1 MKKRYYLNL
10 QLFAGEKTE
19 KATPKRRQEAR
30 KKGQVLKSTE
40 VNSVIILSAAFM
52 LLKLLLP
59 VMLQQIETFIYNLWT
74 TTLIDNITI
83 VSITPILISLI
94 FLFFKL
100 LLPFLLI
107 IMVAGVMANL
117 VQVGFLFTTET
128 LQLKLSRLN
137 PVEGF
142 KRIFSKK
149 AIAELLKS
157 LGKIGLIGY
166 IAYINIKNKVN
177 SFPYLMDME
186 LKAIIGFIGDIL
198 FTILWKVTLV
208 LAFLALLDYLYQKY
222 EYETNLK
229 MSKQEIKDE
238 YKNIE
243 GDPQIK
249 GKIKEKQRQMALN
262 RMMQEVP
269 KADVVIT
276 NPTHF
281 AVALKYDAKNMDAPI
296 VIAKGQDLVALR
308 IKDIA
313 QKTGVITVENKPLAQ
328 VLFHNVDINEQ
339 IPEDLFQAV
348 AEILAF
354 VYRLKQKA

>member
-1 MKKRYYLNL
+1 MSAYYVNL

-40 VNSVIILSAAFM
+40 VNSVLVLLASFLM
-52 LLKLLLP
+52 LKFLL
-59 VMLQQIETFIYNLWT
+59 VSMISQVQDYIYNLWHQFRG
-74 TTLIDNITI
+74 INITI
-83 VSITPILISLI
+83 ETISPLLIELV

-100 LLPFLLI
+100 TIPLFGMVVITGIISNLI
-107 IMVAGVMANL
+107 
-117 VQVGFLFTTET
+117 QVGFLISTES
-128 LQLKLSRLN
+128 LQIKLSRIN
-137 PVEGF
+137 PLEGL
-142 KRIFSKK
+142 KRILSKK
-149 AIAELLKS
+149 ALVELTKAIA
-157 LGKIGLIGY
+157 KIGLISY
-166 IAYINIKNKVN
+166 ITFSTIKDRIKV
-177 SFPYLMDME
+177 FPYFMDME
-186 LKAIIGFIGDIL
+186 IHSIL
-198 FTILWKVTLV
+198 NFLGQMLFNILWKIAL
-208 LAFLALLDYLYQKY
+208 FLAILAVLDYLYQKY

-249 GKIKEKQRQMALN
+249 GKIREKQRQMAMR

-269 KADVVIT
+269 HADVIIT
-276 NPTHF
+276 NPTHL
-281 AVALKYDAKNMDAPI
+281 AIAIKYDAQTMDAPT

-308 IKDIA
+308 IKELAKKHGI
-313 QKTGVITVENKPLAQ
+313 VTVENKPLAQ
-328 VLFHNVDINEQ
+328 VLFHNVEINEQ

-354 VYRLKQKA
+354 VYRLKQKT

>member
-1 MKKRYYLNL
+1 MKRYYLNL

-40 VNSVIILSAAFM
+40 INSVLILFAVFL
-52 LLKLLLP
+52 LLKFMIP
-59 VMLQQIETFIYNLWT
+59 SMLEQIQDYIYNLWYQMSET
-74 TTLIDNITI
+74 NVTI
-83 VSITPILISLI
+83 ETITPIFISSIIL
-94 FLFFKL
+94 FLKVI
-100 LLPFLLI
+100 LPLLI
-107 IMVAGVMANL
+107 IVATVGVIANL
-117 VQVGFLFTTET
+117 IQVGFLVTTDA
-128 LQLKLSRLN
+128 LQIKLSRIN
-137 PVEGF
+137 PLEGF

-149 AIAELLKS
+149 ALAELFKS
-157 LGKIGLIGY
+157 IGKIGLISY
-166 IAYINIKNKVN
+166 IAFTGIKDEVN

-186 LKAIIGFIGDIL
+186 ITKTIGFIGEIL
-198 FTILWKVTLV
+198 FSILWKAILL
-208 LAFLALLDYLYQKY
+208 LAFLAVLDYLYQKF
-222 EYETNLK
+222 EYEKSLK

-249 GKIKEKQRQMALN
+249 GKIKERQRQMAMS

-269 KADVVIT
+269 KADVIIT

-281 AVALKYDAKNMDAPI
+281 AIAIKYDALTMDAPM

-308 IKDIA
+308 IKELA
-313 QKTGVITVENKPLAQ
+313 QKSGVTTVENRPLAQ
-328 VLFHNVDINEQ
+328 VLFYNVDINEQ
-339 IPEDLFQAV
+339 IPENLFQAV

>member
-1 MKKRYYLNL
+1 MKKYYLNL
-10 QLFAGEKTE
+10 QLFSGEKTE

-40 VNSVIILSAAFM
+40 VNSVLILFAAFL

-59 VMLQQIETFIYNLWT
+59 SILVQIEVYIYNLWSEIST
-74 TTLIDNITI
+74 KEITI
-83 VSITPILISLI
+83 NTIAPLLTSMII
-94 FLFFKL
+94 FFLKL
-100 LLPFLLI
+100 LIPLLGTVVV
-107 IMVAGVMANL
+107 MGVLANL
-117 VQVGFLFTTET
+117 IQVGFLFTTET
-128 LQLKLSRLN
+128 LAFKLSRIN
-137 PVEGF
+137 PLAGF

-149 AIAELLKS
+149 ALVELLKS
-157 LGKIGLIGY
+157 IGKIGLISY
-166 IAYINIKNKVN
+166 LAYTSIKKQVN
-177 SFPYLMDME
+177 YFPYLMDQE
-186 LKAIIGFIGDIL
+186 IKTIISFLGQIL
-198 FTILWKVTLV
+198 FTILWKVI
-208 LAFLALLDYLYQKY
+208 LALAVLSALDYLYQKY

-249 GKIKEKQRQMALN
+249 GKIKERQRQMAMG

-269 KADVVIT
+269 KADVIIT

-281 AVALKYDAKNMDAPI
+281 AVAIKYDANTMDAPL

-308 IKDIA
+308 IKELA
-313 QKTGVITVENKPLAQ
+313 QESGVVTVENKPLAQ
-328 VLFHNVDINEQ
+328 VLFYNVDINEQ
-339 IPEDLFQAV
+339 IPENLFQAV